1 MFPRFPLHNIFTD
14 CLQYIVR
21 RKLLVARCQCLIQ
34 TTVKFL
40 FVAGKICK
48 THHKFFR
55 EESMLSGKT
64 KHLHPKWTQTMQQR
78 NILTDK
84 IPRFH
89 IKERTETTLFIKFF
103 QHKQYFRRCR
113 SVCTVQLKK
122 QPQKCKTVFFLTK
135 EILQP
140 PNRLSFITVQTTC
153 CTKVQINTCLLQ
165 FLSGKLSEL
174 ILFQQGY
181 RSLVI
186 TFYVC
191 NICLIKM
198 IFRIFTP

>member
-1 MFPRFPLHNIFTD
+1 
-14 CLQYIVR
+14 
-21 RKLLVARCQCLIQ
+21 
-34 TTVKFL
+34 
-40 FVAGKICK
+40 
-48 THHKFFR
+48 
-55 EESMLSGKT
+55 MLSGKT

-135 EILQP
+135 EIL
-140 PNRLSFITVQTTC
+140 
-153 CTKVQINTCLLQ
+153 
-165 FLSGKLSEL
+165 
-174 ILFQQGY
+174 
-181 RSLVI
+181 
-186 TFYVC
+186 
-191 NICLIKM
+191 
-198 IFRIFTP
+198 